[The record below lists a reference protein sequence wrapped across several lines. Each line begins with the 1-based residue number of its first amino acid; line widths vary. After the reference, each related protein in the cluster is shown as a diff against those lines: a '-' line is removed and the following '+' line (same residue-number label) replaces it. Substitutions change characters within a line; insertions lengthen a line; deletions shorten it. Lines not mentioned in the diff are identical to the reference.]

1 MHTVLWSPGN
11 HRHLLPTIATSEGGH
26 TGFCKKG
33 RKTLS
38 INVVWVQRSCDATK
52 MALNQSARTKD
63 YVPSYTV
70 SAEVISDSNLLPSQA
85 LSIKRKLAKN
95 RNDSQNDRNRAF
107 HTVSSA
113 CAEAT
118 YLYNRSKSIFTHAF
132 ASNVRRPQDA
142 QPPRRLKSKQSVKQS
157 TLRTR

>member
-1 MHTVLWSPGN
+1 
-11 HRHLLPTIATSEGGH
+11 
-26 TGFCKKG
+26 
-33 RKTLS
+33 
-38 INVVWVQRSCDATK
+38 

-118 YLYNRSKSIFTHAF
+118 YLYNRSKVYLHTH
-132 ASNVRRPQDA
+132 P
-142 QPPRRLKSKQSVKQS
+142 RLK
-157 TLRTR
+157 TLDGLRMNNH